1 MGPPGWS
8 EPNPHIQPFLSI
20 FTQTHKAISS
30 LQQIYTIFGY
40 SLFLYLLVP
49 HAAFTSSPVQHCFQQ
64 HQFEFK
70 TLCLNLS
77 LDISLQYLTSSV
89 DSVIEMKILYSK
101 LTAKKI
107 L

>member
-1 MGPPGWS
+1 MGPPRWS

-30 LQQIYTIFGY
+30 LQQINTIFGY
-40 SLFLYLLVP
+40 SFISLFTCSLFHMLHLLR
-49 HAAFTSSPVQHCFQQ
+49 HRFQQ

-77 LDISLQYLTSSV
+77 LDIRLQYLTSSV
-89 DSVIEMKILYSK
+89 DLAIVW
-101 LTAKKI
+101 
-107 L
+107 